1 MKFKFQNF
9 PLITLLFVFA
19 IAGCRSRPNTTDL
32 VNDSK
37 NQVVNVDYAKGFS
50 ISSNNIGFKLSIL
63 NPWQG
68 AKNEEQSFY
77 FTYST
82 QNITDSCIG
91 LPLKRIVCLST
102 THLAFLSSLGELD
115 KVVGVSGGKYIL
127 NEFILN
133 RIEKGEVVDLGY
145 EQSLNYE
152 LLLSIKPD
160 IVFAYGIGSESLGY
174 LNRIRE
180 LGVKVVIIGEYLE
193 STPLAK
199 AEWIKVFGAMLG
211 KSSEADSIFSKIKSE
226 YVAVSNRFS
235 QSAIKPKVFIN
246 LPWNDVWYFPGNDN
260 YMATIIADAGGDY
273 LLSNLKGNQ
282 THAFSIESAIE
293 KGVNAD
299 VWINL
304 GSYKSVDHILGD
316 FPRLKVLPV
325 INSRKVFNNNN
336 CISPEGGNDI
346 FESGVMNPHI
356 ILKDLVK
363 IFYPD
368 SIEHCLVYY
377 KKL

>member
-1 MKFKFQNF
+1 
-9 PLITLLFVFA
+9 
-19 IAGCRSRPNTTDL
+19 
-32 VNDSK
+32 
-37 NQVVNVDYAKGFS
+37 
-50 ISSNNIGFKLSIL
+50 
-63 NPWQG
+63 
-68 AKNEEQSFY
+68 
-77 FTYST
+77 
-82 QNITDSCIG
+82 

-102 THLAFLSSLGELD
+102 THLSFLSSLGVLD
-115 KVVGVSGGKYIL
+115 RVVGVSGGKYIS
-127 NEFILN
+127 NEFILS
-133 RIEKGEVVDLGY
+133 RIGKGEVVDLGY

-160 IVFAYGIGSESLGY
+160 IVFAYGVGSESLGY

-211 KSSEADSIFSKIKSE
+211 KPAEADSIFSRIESE
-226 YVAVSNRFS
+226 YIAVSSRFRS
-235 QSAIKPKVFIN
+235 SPKKPKVFIN
-246 LPWNDVWYFPGNDN
+246 LPWNDVWYFPGNEN
-260 YMATIIADAGGDY
+260 YMATLISDAGGDY
-273 LLSNLKGNQ
+273 LLSNLKGNE
-282 THAFSIESAIE
+282 THAFSFESAIE

-304 GSYKSVDHILGD
+304 GSYNSVEQVLGD

-325 INSRKVFNNNN
+325 MKSGNIFNNNKR
-336 CISPEGGNDI
+336 ISPEGGNDI

-368 SIEHCLVYY
+368 SLEHSLVYY

>member
-1 MKFKFQNF
+1 MRVKL
-9 PLITLLFVFA
+9 LILLIISFVFVA
-19 IAGCRSRPNTTDL
+19 VCCRNQSHNPT
-32 VNDSK
+32 SK
-37 NQVVNVDYAKGFS
+37 SNSQSQYVKVKHAKGFS
-50 ISSNNIGFKLSIL
+50 ISPFSNGFRLNIL

-68 AKNEEQSFY
+68 AQNEYQSFS
-77 FTYST
+77 FSNASS
-82 QNITDSCIG
+82 NICDSCIS

-102 THLAFLSSLGELD
+102 THLAFLASLGELD
-115 KVVGVSGGKYIL
+115 RVVGVSGGKYIS
-127 NEFILN
+127 NNYILS
-133 RIEKGEVVDLGY
+133 RIRKGEVVDLGY

-160 IVFAYGIGSESLGY
+160 VVFAYGIGSESLGY

-199 AEWIKVFGAMLG
+199 AEWIKVFGALLG
-211 KSSEADSIFSKIKSE
+211 KSTEADSIFSSIESE
-226 YVAVSNRFS
+226 YNSLSNRFRNS
-235 QSAIKPKVFIN
+235 PIKPKVFIN
-246 LPWNDVWYFPGNDN
+246 LPWNDVWYFPGNEN
-260 YMATIIADAGGDY
+260 YMANIIADAGGSY
-273 LLSNLKGNQ
+273 LLSHLKGNE
-282 THAFSIESAIE
+282 THAFSFESAIE

-304 GSYKSVDHILGD
+304 GSYNSVEQVISD

-325 INSRKVFNNNN
+325 LKNGNIFNNNKL
-336 CISPEGGNDI
+336 STPEGGNDI

-368 SIEHCLVYY
+368 SLEHNLVYY

>member
-1 MKFKFQNF
+1 MRFK
-9 PLITLLFVFA
+9 LIILLIISFVFVA
-19 IAGCRSRPNTTDL
+19 FGCRSKSHNPVSNSISQSQY
-32 VNDSK
+32 VEVK
-37 NQVVNVDYAKGFS
+37 HAKGFS
-50 ISSNNIGFKLSIL
+50 ISTSSNGFNLSIL

-68 AKNEEQSFY
+68 AQNENQSFCFSY
-77 FTYST
+77 ANSK
-82 QNITDSCIG
+82 ISDSCIN

-102 THLAFLSSLGELD
+102 THLAFLSSLGELER
-115 KVVGVSGGKYIL
+115 VVGVSGGKYIS
-127 NEFILN
+127 NQFILS
-133 RIEKGEVVDLGY
+133 RIRKGEVVDLGY

-160 IVFAYGIGSESLGY
+160 VVFAYGIGSESLGY

-211 KSSEADSIFSKIKSE
+211 KSSVADSIFSRIESE
-226 YVAVSNRFS
+226 YVAVSNRFRNRPV
-235 QSAIKPKVFIN
+235 KPKVFIN
-246 LPWNDVWYFPGNDN
+246 LPWNDVWYFPGNEN
-260 YMATIIADAGGDY
+260 YMASLISDAGGDY
-273 LLSNLKGNQ
+273 LLSNLKGNE
-282 THAFSIESAIE
+282 THAFSFESAIE

-304 GSYKSVDHILGD
+304 GSYNSVKQVLGD

-325 INSRKVFNNNN
+325 IKSENVFNNNKR
-336 CISPEGGNDI
+336 ITAEGGNDI

-368 SIEHCLVYY
+368 SIEHSLFYY